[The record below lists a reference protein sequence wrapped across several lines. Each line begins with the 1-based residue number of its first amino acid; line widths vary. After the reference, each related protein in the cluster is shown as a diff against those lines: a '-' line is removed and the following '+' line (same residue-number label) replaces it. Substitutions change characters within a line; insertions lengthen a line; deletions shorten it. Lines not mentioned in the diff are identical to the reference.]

1 MKQQTD
7 NNPQPTKS
15 SFRNRFA
22 GLFDLDRWYEIW
34 ITITNNKS
42 RSALTAFGV
51 FWGMFMLVVMVGAGN
66 ALEKGITSQIEG
78 FATNSCFF
86 MANPTTEA
94 YKGFRKG
101 RKWDMTNNDLPI
113 IRQRVDDLQYISPVL
128 FAGGGGSEKNV
139 VRGEKNGSY
148 LVKGCYPEYDLIE
161 RSKMLYGRYVNDI
174 DIAEKRK
181 VCVIGE
187 RVYEVLFQK
196 GDDPVG
202 KQIRVNGIY
211 FQVIGVA
218 RSSSGVSIG
227 GNTAETVVL
236 PFTTMQ
242 QAFNQGNVI
251 HFLAATANP
260 GVSVKIIQ
268 DKISDVLKQQ
278 HLISPDDKEAVFSMN
293 IEEQFKMFN
302 YLGIGIASLIWIV
315 GLGTLL
321 AGAIGVSN
329 IMLVTVR
336 ERTKEIGI
344 RRALGATPNNI
355 IGQILSESVVLTVLA
370 GIAGIVVGVGILA
383 AVGIVLSQGDQFFK
397 DPQISFTMAVGAL
410 IILIVIGS
418 IAGFIPAQRAMMIK
432 PVEAISEE

>member
-1 MKQQTD
+1 M
-7 NNPQPTKS
+7 
-15 SFRNRFA
+15 
-22 GLFDLDRWYEIW
+22 FDLDRWQEIW
-34 ITITNNKS
+34 ITITHNKS

-51 FWGMFMLVVMVGAGN
+51 FWGMLMLILMVGAGN
-66 ALEKGITSQIEG
+66 ALEQGIFSQIEG

-86 MANPTTEA
+86 EAQRTTVP

-101 RKWDMTNNDLPI
+101 RRWNITNSDIPV
-113 IRQRVDDLQYISPVL
+113 IREKVEGLQYLSPML
-128 FAGGGGSEKNV
+128 FRGGNDKNV

-148 LVKGCYPEYDLIE
+148 QVKGCYPEYDLIE
-161 RSKMLYGRYVNDI
+161 KSKMIYGRYVNDI

-187 RVYEVLFQK
+187 RIYEVLFQK
-196 GDDPVG
+196 GEDPTG

-211 FQVIGVA
+211 FQVVGVA
-218 RSSSGVSIG
+218 RSTSGVSIG

-236 PFTTMQ
+236 PFSTMQ
-242 QAFNQGNVI
+242 QAFNQGNIV
-251 HFLAATANP
+251 HLLAATAKE
-260 GVSVKIIQ
+260 GVSVKVIQ
-268 DKISDVLKQQ
+268 DQISEILKQQ
-278 HLISPDDKEAVFSMN
+278 HQVSSDDKDAVWSMN

-302 YLGIGIASLIWIV
+302 YLGIGIAALIWIV
-315 GLGTLL
+315 GLGTLF

-344 RRALGATPNNI
+344 RRALGATPRNI

-370 GIAGIVVGVGILA
+370 GLLGIVLGVGLLRG
-383 AVGIVLSQGDQFFK
+383 VGIVLSQGDQFFK
-397 DPQISFTMAVGAL
+397 DPQVSFGMAIGSL
-410 IILIVIGS
+410 LILIVIGTM
-418 IAGFIPAQRAMMIK
+418 AGYIPAQRAMMIK